1 MTRVFI
7 PTTQYPVEIISLTE
21 EHSDIQSVICITN
34 TFNALPVSAA
44 YHAFIRRPTGI
55 IQKITGIPSFR
66 ADVSGPIDQGDSW
79 QLAMLIAHRLHH
91 QNRFS
96 QAPDHLQNDQDAQDI
111 HDDLPV
117 IWASGQVDINQTVSP
132 IMHVREKLLA
142 SQALLKAINN
152 RGGQL
157 HIALHPDNMA
167 EIADLIPEN
176 AIYHPLSQEADIN
189 RLLSDMQVQQHSNNA
204 TDQANHIEQTDD
216 AATSPLRR
224 RLNHILSIQKSL
236 SRFFN
241 KAWKRRLAGYGL
253 ITMLLLTLQQ
263 MIPWQPIHAAMEM
276 EKSGEHTKLIRM
288 LKSYRQD
295 DNFIAWLSF
304 HYFEEAYLQQKS
316 DQLIAQIDMQLVWA
330 VANDNASSCDND
342 QMRWH
347 RYEIADAALPSL
359 PQQRCHLYLEIQ
371 NRGDNRL
378 AIAVAININD
388 GDQIIPLLQPAQT
401 ELAPTEYI
409 RHPIHLTEQKP
420 FMIMVSSSEHMT
432 SNWYRWFKRW
442 AARPAGLTAKNSLK
456 DTGIGVHLAAQDK
469 A

>member
-1 MTRVFI
+1 MTRIFI

-55 IQKITGIPSFR
+55 IERITGIPSFR

-91 QNRFS
+91 KNGFS
-96 QAPDHLQNDQDAQDI
+96 QNDNY
-111 HDDLPV
+111 DLPF

-132 IMHVREKLLA
+132 IHHIREKLLA
-142 SQALLKAINN
+142 SKPLFEEINS

-167 EIADLIPEN
+167 DATDIIPN
-176 AIYHPLSQEADIN
+176 YAICHPLAQEADIN
-189 RLLSDMQVQQHSNNA
+189 QLLSSMLLQHHQNESQNQIDHMESAEQSSDTPKRRQSNSIFSLIN
-204 TDQANHIEQTDD
+204 
-216 AATSPLRR
+216 
-224 RLNHILSIQKSL
+224 ILSP
-236 SRFFN
+236 FCN
-241 KAWKRRLAGYGL
+241 KGWKRLIAGYGL
-253 ITMLLLTLQQ
+253 VAILLFTLQQ
-263 MIPWQPIHAAMEM
+263 MIPWHPIHAAMEM
-276 EKSGEHTKLIRM
+276 EKSGEHVKLIRM

-295 DNFIAWLSF
+295 DNTIARLSF
-304 HYFEEAYLQQKS
+304 LYFEEAYLQQKS

-330 VANDNASSCDND
+330 VANDNASSCEND

-347 RYEIADAALPSL
+347 RYTITDANLPSL

-378 AIAVAININD
+378 ALAVAINVND
-388 GDQIIPLLQPAQT
+388 SGQIIPLLQPAQT
-401 ELAPTEYI
+401 QLAPTEHI
-409 RHPIHLTEQKP
+409 RHPIHLAEQKP
-420 FMIMVSSSEHMT
+420 FMILVSSSDHMT
-432 SNWYRWFKRW
+432 TSWYRWFKRW
-442 AARPAGLTAKNSLK
+442 ANRPAALTAKKSLK
-456 DTGIGVHLAAQDK
+456 DTGIGVHMAAQDK
-469 A
+469 T